1 MTDNQKHSRIP
12 HTAGGPATGRPD
24 TGHHSAASG
33 ARRPVR
39 RTVALAAGVALVATA
54 CSSGH
59 RKAVPTTLATTTVPP
74 TTAAPTTTLPPP
86 VAPLTGLPST
96 AAAMAKP
103 AVVIKIDNVDQARP
117 QTGINDAD
125 VVYEVEVEGGLSRLA
140 AVFQSKY
147 PTTVGPV
154 RSGRL
159 TDEGVAD
166 DLNHPVYV
174 FSGTNGLFL
183 PVLAAQPVTMVN
195 DSNHPE
201 QFQRIGSNIPHNLFA
216 NVASLAALDSGTH
229 GPPPLFKYLAAG
241 HPFGGAG
248 AAPAS
253 AVSAS
258 FPAATAAWTWNAS
271 THLWQR
277 AQNGTP
283 DVDAAGRQVAVPN
296 VVFMFINYVTS
307 AYATGEGLAAPAPIP
322 TGVFTGGGQA
332 WFFVDGKVV
341 KGTWSRPSLTS
352 PATFSDSSGAPI
364 AIAPGQTWVEAM
376 PNGTIPTITP

>member
-1 MTDNQKHSRIP
+1 MQSHYPRTTHG
-12 HTAGGPATGRPD
+12 AGSGRPRPD
-24 TGHHSAASG
+24 SARG
-33 ARRPVR
+33 PRRRPAQRLIAV
-39 RTVALAAGVALVATA
+39 TSGVALLAAA

-59 RKAVPTTLATTTVPP
+59 RKAVPTTLPTTTVAPS

-103 AVVIKIDNVDQARP
+103 AVVVKIDNVDQARP
-117 QTGINDAD
+117 QTGINSAD
-125 VVYEVEVEGGLSRLA
+125 IVYEVEVEGGLSRLA

-166 DLNHPVYV
+166 ALNHPVLV
-174 FSGTNGLFL
+174 FSGANGLFL
-183 PVLAAQPVTMVN
+183 PVLAAQPLTVVN
-195 DSNHPE
+195 DTNHPE
-201 QFQRIGSNIPHNLFA
+201 QFQRIGSNIPHNVYT
-216 NVASLAALDSGTH
+216 NVAGVAALDNPAG
-229 GPPPLFKYLAAG
+229 GPPPVFKYLPAG
-241 HPFGGAG
+241 QPFSGAG
-248 AAPAS
+248 VAPAS
-253 AVSAS
+253 AVSMA

-271 THLWQR
+271 AHLWER

-283 DVDAAGRQVAVPN
+283 DVDAAGQQVAVPN
-296 VVFMFINYVTS
+296 VVVMFINYITS
-307 AYATGEGLAAPAPIP
+307 AYATGEGLSAPAPIP
-322 TGVFTGGGQA
+322 EGIFTGGGQA

-341 KGTWSRPSLTS
+341 KGTWSRSSLTT
-352 PATFSDSSGAPI
+352 PATFSDSAGAPI

-376 PNGTIPTITP
+376 PNGTIPTVTP

>member
-1 MTDNQKHSRIP
+1 MTDNQKHP
-12 HTAGGPATGRPD
+12 HTPQSTGGSGTGRPRP
-24 TGHHSAASG
+24 GP
-33 ARRPVR
+33 ARRRAAR
-39 RTVALAAGVALVATA
+39 RSVALASGVVLAATA

-59 RKAVPTTLATTTVPP
+59 KKAVPTTLPTTTTVAP

-117 QTGINDAD
+117 QAGITSAD
-125 VVYEVEVEGGLSRLA
+125 IVYEVEVEGGLSRLA

-159 TDEGVAD
+159 TDEGVVD
-166 DLNHPVYV
+166 DLNHPVLV
-174 FSGTNGLFL
+174 FSGANGLFL
-183 PVLAAQPVTMVN
+183 PVLSAQPVSVVN

-201 QFQRIGSNIPHNLFA
+201 QFQRIGSNIPHNLFV
-216 NVASLAALDSGTH
+216 NVASLAALDSQAQ
-229 GPPPLFKYLAAG
+229 GPAPLFKYLAAG

-248 AAPAS
+248 VAPAS
-253 AVSAS
+253 AVSMS
-258 FPAATAAWTWNAS
+258 FPAATAAWNWNAS
-271 THLWQR
+271 THLWER
-277 AQNGTP
+277 SQNGTP
-283 DVDAAGRQVAVPN
+283 DVDAAGQRVAVPN
-296 VVFMFINYVTS
+296 VVVMFINYITT

-322 TGVFTGGGQA
+322 DGIFTGGGQA

-341 KGTWSRPSLTS
+341 KGSWSRSSLTT
-352 PATFSDSSGAPI
+352 PATFSDSAGRPI